1 MQKPKKCCIWSF
13 YQAPMFMFSDFTL
26 MEMIKYNKIY
36 LCHYSENVRWHFA
49 NFISTRASPVHKSQL
64 LVSKPQ
70 HVDFILTWKHD
81 VIPWHS
87 P

>member
-1 MQKPKKCCIWSF
+1 MV
-13 YQAPMFMFSDFTL
+13 MFSDFTL
-26 MEMIKYNKIY
+26 MEMIKYNL
-36 LCHYSENVRWHFA
+36 LCHYSEITCSIAENVRWHFT
-49 NFISTRASPVHKSQL
+49 NFTSTRASPVHKSQL